1 MVRYLVQVG
10 LLLAVAIYAWRRG
23 GWPEL
28 AAAAALATMFL
39 VDALYHALVRAPEW
53 RDVSLWHMSLDLV
66 MLTAL
71 VSLAL
76 RAPRVWTL
84 WLASFQLVSALG
96 HVLRLLELDMPVR
109 VYWAMTAA
117 PSYCQILLL
126 AVGIFLNDR
135 RRTASS
141 IT

>member
-1 MVRYLVQVG
+1 MVRYLFQVG

-28 AAAAALATMFL
+28 AAAVALSAMFL

-53 RDVSLWHMSLDLV
+53 REVSLWHMSLDLTLLAV
-66 MLTAL
+66 L
-71 VSLAL
+71 VVLAL

-84 WLASFQLVSALG
+84 WLASLQLVAALG
-96 HVLRLLELDMPVR
+96 QVLRLLELEMPVR

-126 AVGIFLNDR
+126 AAGICLNDR
-135 RRTASS
+135 RRTASA
-141 IT
+141 TT